1 MFMNYEK
8 VAYTRFMID
17 PRTLTVNSGRSIN
30 LALSVR
36 GIESLREAGVADG
49 ILETLI
55 PMSGRM
61 IHTENN
67 QLSSQPYGLHGECI
81 NSVDR
86 NFMNEHL
93 LSAAE
98 ALPNVNIF
106 FEHSFVKANLD
117 KKTIVFRKKNGNEIT
132 VHADLIIGADGSYSK
147 IRSVLMRSVRMDFA
161 QTYIDHAYLEL
172 NIPPTL
178 DDEYAMD
185 PNHLHIWPR
194 HTFMMSRIY

>member
-1 MFMNYEK
+1 M
-8 VAYTRFMID
+8 TD
-17 PRTLTVNSGRSIN
+17 PRTQTMTSGRSIN

-36 GIESLREAGVADG
+36 GIESLKEAGVADG

-61 IHTENN
+61 IHTGNN
-67 QLSSQPYGLHGECI
+67 QLSSQPYGLYGECI

-86 NFMNEHL
+86 KFMNEHL

-98 ALPNVNIF
+98 ALPNVRLF
-106 FEHSFVKANLD
+106 FEHAFVKANLD
-117 KKTIVFRKKNGNEIT
+117 RKTVVFQKKDGTEIT
-132 VHADLIIGADGSYSK
+132 VHSDLIIGADGAYSK

-161 QTYIDHAYLEL
+161 QTYIDHAYVEL
-172 NIPPTL
+172 SIPPTL

>member
-1 MFMNYEK
+1 
-8 VAYTRFMID
+8 
-17 PRTLTVNSGRSIN
+17 
-30 LALSVR
+30 
-36 GIESLREAGVADG
+36 
-49 ILETLI
+49 
-55 PMSGRM
+55 
-61 IHTENN
+61 
-67 QLSSQPYGLHGECI
+67 
-81 NSVDR
+81 
-86 NFMNEHL
+86 MNEHL